1 MGVSNLGDLVATA
14 QLDISPFIGNTRQLQ
29 LYLRGVDNA
38 LKTSENS
45 VKGYSDKLSG
55 LKQVY
60 NQTGMA
66 LNDYKKLLDKQTATF
81 NNIKKEVGDLSTAS
95 SEHKQ
100 QLVASQSAMMATA
113 SRVAELQNK
122 YDALGKEIATLSS
135 GWMSF
140 SNELVKSGNELT
152 KIGNKASGV
161 GKALTLGLTTPI
173 VTGVG
178 YITKLAVEYE
188 SAFAGVKKTVSE
200 TNTTSYE
207 KLSKDFREMSKTL
220 PATASDIARV
230 AEVAGQLGIEAD
242 NITGFTKV
250 MIDLGE
256 STNLSATSAAESLA
270 KFANIT
276 KLAPENYSRLGA
288 SIVDLGKS
296 YCPVVKK
303 LTA

>member
-81 NNIKKEVGDLSTAS
+81 NNIKKEVGDLNTAS

-122 YDALGKEIATLSS
+122 YDALGKEIASLSS
-135 GWMSF
+135 RWLSF
-140 SNELVKSGNELT
+140 GNELSKSGEELT
-152 KIGNKASGV
+152 NIGNKASGV

-178 YITKLAVEYE
+178 YITKLAIEYE
-188 SAFAGVKKTVSE
+188 SAFAGVK
-200 TNTTSYE
+200 
-207 KLSKDFREMSKTL
+207 L
-220 PATASDIARV
+220 
-230 AEVAGQLGIEAD
+230 
-242 NITGFTKV
+242 
-250 MIDLGE
+250 
-256 STNLSATSAAESLA
+256 
-270 KFANIT
+270 
-276 KLAPENYSRLGA
+276 
-288 SIVDLGKS
+288 
-296 YCPVVKK
+296 CP
-303 LTA
+303 LW